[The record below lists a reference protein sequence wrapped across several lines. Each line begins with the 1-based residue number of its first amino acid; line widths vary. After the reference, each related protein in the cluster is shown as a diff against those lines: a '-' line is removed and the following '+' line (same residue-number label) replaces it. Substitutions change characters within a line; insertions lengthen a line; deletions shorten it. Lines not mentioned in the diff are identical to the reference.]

1 MTLEVGPKAQL
12 PALLRTFERGAPDAI
27 ILDDLRDPAFISED
41 QEGLQATHNA
51 LTELGTTPGDEY
63 AYHHYLIK
71 APIAVAINRGAKDR
85 EWLEPGKHGWLGNGR
100 NRVVVGRGFSF
111 GTGGGAIGI

>member
-1 MTLEVGPKAQL
+1 MTLEVGTKAQL

-27 ILDDLRDPAFISED
+27 ILDDVRDPAFISED

-63 AYHHYLIK
+63 AYHHYLFQ
-71 APIAVAINRGAKDR
+71 APIAVTVNRGAKDR
-85 EWLEPGKHGWLGNGR
+85 ERLEPGKHDWLGNGR